1 MSFIMIGVI
10 LTLMV
15 IACFIVDN
23 SDDNNYKYQEVYYE
37 NKKNSS

>member
-1 MSFIMIGVI
+1 MSILGVINRVIMIGVI

-23 SDDNNYKYQEVYYE
+23 SDDNNYKY
-37 NKKNSS
+37 

>member
-23 SDDNNYKYQEVYYE
+23 SDDNNYKYQEGIYE
-37 NKKNSS
+37 I

>member
-1 MSFIMIGVI
+1 MSVIMVGVM

-23 SDDNNYKYQEVYYE
+23 SDDNNYKY
-37 NKKNSS
+37 